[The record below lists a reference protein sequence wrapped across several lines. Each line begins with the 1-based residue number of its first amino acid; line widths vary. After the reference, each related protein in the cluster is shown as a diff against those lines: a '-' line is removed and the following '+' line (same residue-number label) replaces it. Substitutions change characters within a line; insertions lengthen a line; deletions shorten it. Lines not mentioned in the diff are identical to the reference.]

1 MSAVD
6 TLRQQLAVL
15 EPMHI
20 EIEDES
26 HRHAGHAGAR
36 EGGHFKLSIVSSR
49 FAGLSTM
56 QRHRLVYDAVGD
68 LKTVGIHALSIKAM
82 APAELPAKS

>member
-1 MSAVD
+1 MNVVA

-15 EPMHI
+15 EPTQI
-20 EIEDES
+20 DIEDES
-26 HRHAGHAGAR
+26 HKHAGHAGAR
-36 EGGHFKLSIVSSR
+36 EGGHFRLLIVAPR

-68 LKTVGIHALSIKAM
+68 LKAAGIHALSIQAKT
-82 APAELPAKS
+82 PAEL

>member
-1 MSAVD
+1 MNVVA

-15 EPMHI
+15 EPTQI
-20 EIEDES
+20 DIEDES
-26 HRHAGHAGAR
+26 HKHAGHAGAR
-36 EGGHFKLSIVSSR
+36 EGGHFRLLIVSPR

-68 LKTVGIHALSIKAM
+68 LKAAGIHALSIQAKT
-82 APAELPAKS
+82 PAEL

>member
-1 MSAVD
+1 MSVAD

-15 EPMHI
+15 EPTQI
-20 EIEDES
+20 DIEDES

-36 EGGHFKLSIVSSR
+36 EGGHFQLLIVSPR

-56 QRHRLVYDAVGD
+56 QRHRLVYDSVGD
-68 LKTVGIHALSIKAM
+68 LKAAGIHALSIKAM
-82 APAELPAKS
+82 TPAEL